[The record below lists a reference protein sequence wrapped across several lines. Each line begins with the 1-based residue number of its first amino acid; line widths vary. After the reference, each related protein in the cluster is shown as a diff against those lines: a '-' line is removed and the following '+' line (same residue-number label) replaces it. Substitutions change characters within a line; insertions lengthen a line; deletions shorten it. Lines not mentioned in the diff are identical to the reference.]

1 MNICKIWK
9 KVNMEVK
16 TKITYNAAKLVN
28 ALPGIIKKTASRY
41 ARLSAKGA
49 RKNIDKGVMTA
60 VPHSEGSGLRK
71 STLNIRHNRGI
82 TGTKPLYETGSLYRS
97 IKAQGNKLTMNDY
110 GMLHHKGFR
119 TRASSAVPNKKVHAR
134 PFIKPDKR
142 EILTVFDAFK
152 KDIRRNFRK

>member
-1 MNICKIWK
+1 
-9 KVNMEVK
+9 MEIK
-16 TKITYNAAKLVN
+16 TKVTFSFAKLASN
-28 ALPGIIKKTASRY
+28 LPRILEKTASRY
-41 ARLSAKGA
+41 ARSSVKGA
-49 RKNIDKGVMTA
+49 RKNIDKGVM
-60 VPHSEGSGLRK
+60 PPLKK

-82 TGTKPLYETGSLYRS
+82 TGTKPLYETGNLYRS

-119 TRASSAVPNKKVHAR
+119 TRASSAVPKKKVNAR
-134 PFIKPDKR
+134 PFIKPDEQ

>member
-1 MNICKIWK
+1 
-9 KVNMEVK
+9 MEIK
-16 TKITYNAAKLVN
+16 TKVSFSFANLASN
-28 ALPGIIKKTASRY
+28 LPRILEKTASRY
-41 ARLSAKGA
+41 ARSSVKGA
-49 RKNIDKGVMTA
+49 RKNIDKGVM
-60 VPHSEGSGLRK
+60 PPLKK

-82 TGTKPLYETGSLYRS
+82 TGTKPLYETGNLYRS

-119 TRASSAVPNKKVHAR
+119 TRASSAVPKKKVPPR
-134 PFIKPDKR
+134 PFIKPDEQ

>member
-1 MNICKIWK
+1 
-9 KVNMEVK
+9 MEIK
-16 TKITYNAAKLVN
+16 TKITFSFSKLASN
-28 ALPGIIKKTASRY
+28 LPRILEKTASRY
-41 ARLSAKGA
+41 ARSSVKGA